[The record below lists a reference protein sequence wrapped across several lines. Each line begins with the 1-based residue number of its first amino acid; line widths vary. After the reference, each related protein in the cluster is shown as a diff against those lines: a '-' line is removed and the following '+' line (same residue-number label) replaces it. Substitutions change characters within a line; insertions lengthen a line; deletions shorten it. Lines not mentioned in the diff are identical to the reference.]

1 LSVDNHPKVPT
12 LRAVDHC
19 AYTVPDLDEAV
30 QFFVDHFGAELV
42 FYDGPF
48 VDDESDG
55 MRRRLNVD
63 PRART
68 TIAMIRVG
76 KHHNVELFEYAA
88 PDQRAVL
95 PRNSDIGGHHLAFYV
110 DDIDSAYDYVRSI
123 PGVVV
128 QEGPNGVDPAAPVAG
143 QRWFYFLSPW
153 GMQLELTSCAGAGFY
168 EGLPGA
174 AMASPSATWR

>member
-1 LSVDNHPKVPT
+1 MSVDNHPKVPT

-68 TIAMIRVG
+68 KIAMIRVG

-95 PRNSDIGGHHLAFYV
+95 PRNSDIGGHHIALYV
-110 DDIDSAYDYVRSI
+110 DDLDLAIAHLVEH
-123 PGVVV
+123 GVTVLGAPTASK
-128 QEGPNGVDPAAPVAG
+128 GPHEG
-143 QRWFYFLSPW
+143 QRWVYFLAPW
-153 GMQLELTSCAGAGFY
+153 GMQFELVCYPDGKAWDREQLE
-168 EGLPGA
+168 ED
-174 AMASPSATWR
+174 PSS